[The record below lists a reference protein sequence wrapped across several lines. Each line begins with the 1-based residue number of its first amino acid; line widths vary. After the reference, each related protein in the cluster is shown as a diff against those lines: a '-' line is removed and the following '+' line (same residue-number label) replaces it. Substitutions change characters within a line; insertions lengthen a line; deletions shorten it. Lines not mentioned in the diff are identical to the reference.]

1 MKSKSKFPKRY
12 RLQMTALML
21 FADLL
26 GFGMTGA
33 LIYFLHRHLRFFVF
47 GPSDVKYVLVVLL
60 CLTLFMSSR
69 LYPGIGIN
77 PTEEM
82 RLVTQYVSISFLIGL
97 LFFNII
103 QPGWMQNYFMLP
115 PAWGLSL
122 AMVLFSRW
130 GVRILSIRLGVWG
143 EPVVVISNRKKMDPL
158 VRYFLERR
166 RLGLVPVLGV
176 SDSMKDQSSSPVN
189 ILDLDAFLHLPDEY
203 FTQNDI
209 HTALVGTRILSDLSE
224 LGRNQDLLRKFK
236 RLIFISDMDWLE
248 GASISLHDFEGMLG
262 LEAEQN
268 LLTPL
273 DQVIKRAMDILF
285 SILIG
290 LVTLP
295 IYILIGLAISLDSPG
310 PVFYSQER
318 LGKGGHKI
326 KIYKFRTMVKNADGI
341 LDDFL
346 QNHPDLCLEWEQ
358 TQKLRNDPRITRVGG
373 WLRKFSLDELP
384 QLYNVLRGEMSL
396 VGPRPIL
403 ESEAWHYQD
412 KYEVY
417 STVNPGLTGFWQVSG
432 RNHTSYDQRV
442 MYDVYYVR
450 NWSVWLDFYILIRTI
465 WVVLSRDGAY

>member
-1 MKSKSKFPKRY
+1 
-12 RLQMTALML
+12 ML
-21 FADLL
+21 FADLF
-26 GFGMTGA
+26 GFGITGA
-33 LIYFLHRHLRFFVF
+33 LMYFLLQRLRFFVF
-47 GPSDVKYVLVVLL
+47 GPSDVKYVIIVLL
-60 CLTLFMSSR
+60 CLMLFASSR
-69 LYPGIGIN
+69 LYPGIGIS

-82 RLVTQYVSISFLIGL
+82 RLVTQYMSISFLAGL

-103 QPGWMQNYFMLP
+103 QPGWTMNYAALL

-122 AMVLFSRW
+122 ANVLFSRW
-130 GVRILSIRLGVWG
+130 GVRILSVRLGVWG
-143 EPVVVISNRKKMDPL
+143 EPVVVISQRKKMGYL

-166 RLGLVPVLGV
+166 RLGFVPVLGV
-176 SDSMKDQSSSPVN
+176 SDSNKDLSSSPIN
-189 ILDLDAFLHLPDEY
+189 ILDVEAFLRLPDEY

-224 LGRNQDLLRKFK
+224 LGKNQDLLRKFK

-273 DQVIKRAMDILF
+273 DQAIKRAMDILL

-295 IYILIGLAISLDSPG
+295 IYILIGLAIRLDSPG

-346 QNHPDLCLEWEQ
+346 QNHPDLCQEWEQ
-358 TQKLRNDPRITRVGG
+358 TQKLKNDPRITRVGG
-373 WLRKFSLDELP
+373 WLRQFSLDELP

-396 VGPRPIL
+396 VGPRPMLIEQENL
-403 ESEAWHYQD
+403 YG
-412 KYEVY
+412 KFFNLY
-417 STVNPGLTGFWQVSG
+417 SSVHPGLTGMWQVSG
-432 RNHTSYDQRV
+432 RNLTTFEERARF
-442 MYDVYYVR
+442 DVYYVN